1 MQRKA
6 LLLSVMAAAGLVLL
20 VAVSAVTVYALAG
33 ATVETAPVAQAVEVA
48 PAQVEPVSQ
57 SEVVAPV
64 LRYERAN
71 AEGKSGCNYSSAK
84 LQMTEAPVDKVQ
96 QDEPLAQLQR

>member
-20 VAVSAVTVYALAG
+20 VAVSAVTVYALTGSNLQAG
-33 ATVETAPVAQAVEVA
+33 PLEQAVEVA
-48 PAQVEPVSQ
+48 PVQVEPVSQ
-57 SEVVAPV
+57 SELVEPV
-64 LRYERAN
+64 LRSERAN

-84 LQMTEAPVDKVQ
+84 LQLTEAPTKQVE
-96 QDEPLAQLQR
+96 DEPLAQLQR

>member
-1 MQRKA
+1 MERKA
-6 LLLSVMAAAGLVLL
+6 LFISVVAATGLVLL

-33 ATVETAPVAQAVEVA
+33 NTVETMPVEQAVEMA
-48 PAQVEPVSQ
+48 PAQVEPAGQ

-84 LQMTEAPVDKVQ
+84 LQMTEAPVEKIQ
-96 QDEPLAQLQR
+96 KDEPLAQLQR